1 MSQLAT
7 LRLRSFAYRVSPGEG
22 SDPGVDPLALA
33 MPFEGERPSG
43 ESLRYEGT
51 YDLIRAARHEED
63 PNLPQGIWQTAVK
76 AGDWRTV
83 KEASLKALQTSSK
96 DLQLG
101 LWLTESLA
109 RLHGFGGLAC
119 GLRVLV
125 ELCRSQWPTLH
136 PELDDDGD
144 PEARLNAL
152 AWLNESLARTV
163 ARLPLSLSDDDPSFS
178 HADID
183 AAAPDTDDE
192 DTLPRDGGRRVP
204 MLAHILEALR
214 QTPAEHLLAC
224 HRGLNDALIALQ
236 DLEAVLGLHLP
247 LNQQPGFA
255 RLRTVLQGSVDKI
268 DRDLTQRGISL
279 TPPEPEPEP
288 DPVESDPA
296 GEQAHIE
303 PESGGSL
310 TTEQQEAAPMV
321 DETVLRG
328 PIRSR
333 AEAFESLAE
342 VADFLARTEPHS
354 PVSYLLRRA
363 IRWGSLPLPEL
374 LAELLEDSQDR
385 LRLMSLL
392 DLHEE

>member
-76 AGDWRTV
+76 AADWRTV

-101 LWLTESLA
+101 LWLTEALA

-178 HADID
+178 QADID

-224 HRGLNDALIALQ
+224 HRGINEALAALQ
-236 DLEAVLGLHLP
+236 DLETVLGLHLP
-247 LNQQPGFA
+247 LNQQPGFT
-255 RLRTVLQGSVDKI
+255 RLRTVLQGGVDKV

-288 DPVESDPA
+288 EPESS
-296 GEQAHIE
+296 GEQAHTD
-303 PESGGSL
+303 GGSL

-363 IRWGSLPLPEL
+363 IRWGNLPLPDL

-392 DLHEE
+392 DLREE